1 MRAALLLLPGA
12 ALAARTSQI
21 WREKQQDQSWSYMP
35 DRTADWYKENDLPLP
50 EVAPEVTSD
59 GSSYYVKLACLG
71 CPFRLRKLYETV
83 ETWQEPPQDNSLV
96 RFLRVSGASHG
107 RADN

>member
-1 MRAALLLLPGA
+1 MRAALLLLPTA

-21 WREKQQDQSWSYMP
+21 WNQKQDQSWSYRP
-35 DRTADWYKENDLPLP
+35 DKTADWYEEYGLPLP

-59 GSSYYVKLACLG
+59 GTSYYVKLGCLG

-83 ETWQEPPQDNSLV
+83 ETWQEPPQENSLV
-96 RFLRVSGASHG
+96 WFPQIQETFAQ
-107 RADN
+107 